1 MKKITASNFY
11 TQIMAAIKEKSILDR
26 FIEWREKHISQSQ
39 FILILSFVVGVISSL
54 AAYTLKHFIEL
65 IQHLLTSGFDSES
78 YNWLYLI
85 YPVVGIFITG
95 IFIRNIVRDDISH
108 GVTKV
113 LYSISRRQG
122 KIRRHNM
129 WSSLIASG
137 ITIGFGG
144 SVGAESPIVFTGS
157 AIGSNL
163 GSFFKM
169 DQKVMMLLIGCGAA
183 GAVSGIFKAPI
194 AGLVFTL
201 EVLMLDLTMSSLLP
215 LLISSVTAATFSYL
229 LSGTEAMFHFEL
241 DDAFCVSR
249 VPYVML
255 LGVVCGLV
263 SLYFT
268 HITANIEKFFR
279 RFTNPYIKL
288 AIGGSVLSVLIFL
301 FPPLYGEGYEMIDH
315 LINGSSSD
323 VILENSIFYGHANL
337 LFLYMLLIIVF
348 KAFASTVT
356 NCGGGCG
363 GIFAPS
369 LFLGC
374 ISGYLFA
381 GLCNYFGIGGS
392 LPDKNFALFGMAA
405 LMSGVFHAPLTGVFL
420 IAELTGGYDLFLPL
434 MIVSVCS
441 FLTVRIF
448 DSNNIYAI
456 RLAQR
461 GELITHHKDQAVLTI
476 LKVEDVIE
484 KNFMKAN
491 PDMDL
496 GALTAVVAKTKRNI
510 FPVINSAEKLVGIVY
525 MDDIRHM
532 MFRQELY
539 HRFTVVDLMRDVPV
553 RLNIEEPM
561 EAVMRKF
568 EETGAWN
575 LPVEDSDGNYI
586 GFISKSAIFT
596 AYRKTLLDFTS
607 D

>member
-1 MKKITASNFY
+1 MEAKKEGLLS
-11 TQIMAAIKEKSILDR
+11 R
-26 FIEWREKHISQSQ
+26 FIAWREKHISHNQ
-39 FILILSFVVGVISSL
+39 FVLILSFVVGVLSAL
-54 AAYTLKHFIEL
+54 AAYALKHLIHF
-65 IQHLLTSGFDSES
+65 IQHLLTGDFDPHSF
-78 YNWLYLI
+78 NWLYLV
-85 YPVVGIFITG
+85 YPVIGIFITG
-95 IFIRNIVRDDISH
+95 LFIRNIVRDDISH

-113 LYSISRRQG
+113 LSAISCRKG
-122 KIRRHNM
+122 MIRSHNT

-144 SVGAESPIVFTGS
+144 SVGAESPIVMTGS

-163 GSFFKM
+163 GRLFRMEK
-169 DQKVMMLLIGCGAA
+169 KVVMLLIGCGAA

-194 AGLVFTL
+194 AGLVFTV

-215 LLISSVTAATFSYL
+215 LLISSVTAATISYIL
-229 LSGTEAMFHFEL
+229 MGTDAMFEFHME
-241 DDAFCVSR
+241 DAFNMAR
-249 VPYVML
+249 VPYVIL
-255 LGVVCGLV
+255 LGMVCGFV

-268 HITANIEKFFR
+268 HVTTAIEKQFKKL
-279 RFTNPYIKL
+279 TNPYYKL
-288 AIGGSVLSVLIFL
+288 LIGGGILSVLIFL
-301 FPPLYGEGYEMIDH
+301 FPPLYGEGYETIH
-315 LINGSSSD
+315 QLINGMSENI
-323 VILENSIFYGHANL
+323 ILDNSLFYGHARFL
-337 LFLYMLLIIVF
+337 LLYMFLIILF

-381 GLCNYFGIGGS
+381 SICNMLDWVIPVS
-392 LPDKNFALFGMAA
+392 DKNFALFGMAA

-420 IAELTGGYDLFLPL
+420 IAELTGGYSLFLPL
-434 MIVSVCS
+434 MIVSVS
-441 FLTVRIF
+441 SYLTVKIF
-448 DSNNIYAI
+448 DKNNIYAI

-476 LKVEDVIE
+476 LKVSDVIE
-484 KNFMKAN
+484 KNFMKLS

-496 GALTAVVAKTKRNI
+496 GDLTAVVAKTKRNI
-510 FPVINSAEKLVGIVY
+510 FPVVDAGNRLVGILY
-525 MDDIRHM
+525 LDDIRHI

-539 HRFTVVDLMRDVPV
+539 HRYSVASLMRDVPV
-553 RLNIEEPM
+553 RLSIEEPM
-561 EAVMRKF
+561 EAVMRIF

-575 LPVEDSDGNYI
+575 LPVEDVTGEYI

-596 AYRKTLLDFTS
+596 AYRKTLLEFTS

>member
-1 MKKITASNFY
+1 MDNGNKDISL
-11 TQIMAAIKEKSILDR
+11 LDR
-26 FIEWREKHISQSQ
+26 FINWREKHVPQNQ
-39 FILILSFVVGVISSL
+39 FILLLSLIVGILSAL
-54 AAYTLKHFIEL
+54 AAFALKHLIHF
-65 IQHLLTSGFDSES
+65 IQHLLTGGFDPHTF
-78 YNWLYLI
+78 NWLYLV
-85 YPVVGIFITG
+85 YPVIGIFITG
-95 IFIRNIVRDDISH
+95 LFIRKVVRDDISH

-113 LYSISRRQG
+113 LYAISCRMG
-122 KIRRHNM
+122 KIRRHNT

-144 SVGAESPIVFTGS
+144 SVGAESPIVMTGS

-163 GSFFKM
+163 GSLFKM
-169 DQKVMMLLIGCGAA
+169 EKKVMMLLIGCGAA

-194 AGLVFTL
+194 AGLVFVI
-201 EVLMLDLTMSSLLP
+201 EVLMIDLTMSSLLP
-215 LLISSVTAATFSYL
+215 LLISSVTAATLSYIL
-229 LSGTEAMFHFEL
+229 MGTEATFEFHMEN
-241 DDAFCVSR
+241 AFSIAR
-249 VPYVML
+249 VPHVMM

-268 HITANIEKFFR
+268 HVTIAVERQFKR
-279 RFTNPYIKL
+279 LSNPYARL
-288 AIGGSVLSVLIFL
+288 AIGGGILSVLIFL
-301 FPPLYGEGYEMIDH
+301 FPPLYGEGYETINH
-315 LINGSSSD
+315 LINGASD
-323 VILENSIFYGHANL
+323 NIILDNSLFYGHAKYIL
-337 LFLYMLLIIVF
+337 VYMFLIVAF
-348 KAFASTVT
+348 KALASTVT
-356 NCGGGCG
+356 NCAGGCG

-374 ISGYLFA
+374 ITGYLFA
-381 GLCNYFGIGGS
+381 SICNLTGIG
-392 LPDKNFALFGMAA
+392 LPVSDKNFALFGMAA

-420 IAELTGGYDLFLPL
+420 IAELTGGYALFLPL

-441 FLTVRIF
+441 YLTVRVF
-448 DSNNIYAI
+448 DNNNIYAV

-476 LKVEDVIE
+476 LKVADVIE
-484 KNFMKAN
+484 KNFMRVS

-496 GALTAVVAKTKRNI
+496 GQLTSVVAKTKRNI
-510 FPVINSAEKLVGIVY
+510 FPVVDTANRLVGIIHL
-525 MDDIRHM
+525 DDIRHI

-539 HRFTVVDLMRDVPV
+539 HRYSVAILMREVPD
-553 RLNIEEPM
+553 RLSIEEPM

-575 LPVEDSDGNYI
+575 LPVEDINGEYI

-596 AYRKTLLDFTS
+596 AYRKTLLEFTS

>member
-1 MKKITASNFY
+1 M
-11 TQIMAAIKEKSILDR
+11 MAGAKGAGLLAR
-26 FIEWREKHISQSQ
+26 FIVWREKHISRSQ
-39 FILILSFVVGVISSL
+39 FILILSFIVGIISSL
-54 AAYTLKHFIEL
+54 AAFALKHLIEF
-65 IQHLLTSGFDSES
+65 IQHMLTSGFDRDTFNE
-78 YNWLYLI
+78 LYLI
-85 YPVVGIFITG
+85 YPVVGILLTG
-95 IFIRNIVRDDISH
+95 LFIRNVVRDDISH

-122 KIRRHNM
+122 KIKRHNI

-137 ITIGFGG
+137 VTIGFGG
-144 SVGAESPIVFTGS
+144 SVGAESPIVFTGA

-163 GSFFKM
+163 GSMFRM
-169 DQKVMMLLIGCGAA
+169 NQKVMMLLIGCGAA

-194 AGLVFTL
+194 AGLMFTL

-215 LLISSVTAATFSYL
+215 LLISSVTAATLSYI
-229 LSGTEAMFHFEL
+229 LSGTDAMFHFQL
-241 DDAFCVSR
+241 DDAFSVSR
-249 VPYVML
+249 VPYVIL
-255 LGVVCGLV
+255 LGIVCGVV

-268 HITANIEKFFR
+268 HVTAGIENFFR
-279 RFTNPYIKL
+279 RFQNPYVRL

-301 FPPLYGEGYEMIDH
+301 FPPLYGEGYEMINN
-315 LINGSSSD
+315 LINGSSDD
-323 VILENSIFYGHANL
+323 VILNNSIFYGHSNL
-337 LFLYMLLIIVF
+337 LFLYMFLIIIF

-381 GLCNYFGIGGS
+381 SLCNHFALGEM

-420 IAELTGGYDLFLPL
+420 IAELTGGYALFLPL
-434 MIVSVCS
+434 MIVSVS
-441 FLTVRIF
+441 SYLTVRVF

-456 RLAQR
+456 RLARR

-476 LKVEDVIE
+476 LKVEDIIE
-484 KNFMKAN
+484 KNFMKIA

-510 FPVINSAEKLVGIVY
+510 FPVVNAADRLVGIVFL
-525 MDDIRHM
+525 DDVRHI

-539 HRFTVVDLMRDVPV
+539 HRFNVAGLMRSVPV
-553 RLNIEEPM
+553 RLSIDEPM

-568 EETGAWN
+568 EETEAWN
-575 LPVEDSDGNYI
+575 LPVEDADGCYI
-586 GFISKSAIFT
+586 GFISKSAVFT
-596 AYRKTLLDFTS
+596 AYRKTLLEFTS

>member
-1 MKKITASNFY
+1 M
-11 TQIMAAIKEKSILDR
+11 EKRQTGLIDR
-26 FIEWREKHISQSQ
+26 FIEWREKHIPQNQ
-39 FILILSFVVGVISSL
+39 FVLILSFMVGVLSAL
-54 AAYTLKHFIEL
+54 AAFALKNLIHF
-65 IQHLLTSGFDSES
+65 IQHLLTGNFDAHTF
-78 YNWLYLI
+78 NWLYLLF
-85 YPVVGIFITG
+85 PVIGIFITG
-95 IFIRNIVRDDISH
+95 LFIRKIVRDDISH

-113 LYSISRRQG
+113 LYAISCRKG
-122 KIRRHNM
+122 KIRRHNT

-144 SVGAESPIVFTGS
+144 SVGAESPIVMTGS

-163 GSFFKM
+163 GSLFKM
-169 DQKVMMLLIGCGAA
+169 EKKVVMLLIGCGAA

-194 AGLVFTL
+194 AGLVFVI
-201 EVLMLDLTMSSLLP
+201 EVLMIDLTMSSLLP
-215 LLISSVTAATFSYL
+215 LLISSVTAATLSYIFM
-229 LSGTEAMFHFEL
+229 GTEATFEFHMEN
-241 DDAFCVSR
+241 AFDLAR
-249 VPYVML
+249 VPYVIV
-255 LGVVCGLV
+255 LGIVCGLI

-268 HITANIEKFFR
+268 HVTTTIEKQFKKLK
-279 RFTNPYIKL
+279 NPYYKL
-288 AIGGSVLSVLIFL
+288 LIGGGGLSVLIFL
-301 FPPLYGEGYEMIDH
+301 FPPLYGEGYDTITQ
-315 LINGSSSD
+315 LINGSSEN
-323 VILENSIFYGHANL
+323 IIMENSLFYGHGSLLL
-337 LFLYMLLIIVF
+337 LFMFLVIIF
-348 KAFASTVT
+348 KAVASTVT

-374 ISGYLFA
+374 VTGFLFA
-381 GLCNYFGIGGS
+381 SLCNMSDFGVS
-392 LPDKNFALFGMAA
+392 VSDKNFALFGMAA

-420 IAELTGGYDLFLPL
+420 IAELTGGYALFLPL
-434 MIVSVCS
+434 MMVSVS
-441 FLTVRIF
+441 SYLTVRIF
-448 DSNNIYAI
+448 DKNNIYAI

-476 LKVEDVIE
+476 LKVSDVIE
-484 KNFMKAN
+484 KNFMTIT

-510 FPVINSAEKLVGIVY
+510 FPVVNVANHLVGILY
-525 MDDIRHM
+525 LDDIRHI

-539 HRFTVVDLMRDVPV
+539 HRYSVASLMREVQE
-553 RLNIEEPM
+553 RLSIEEPM

-575 LPVEDSDGNYI
+575 LPVEDVNGGYI

-596 AYRKTLLDFTS
+596 AYRKTLLEFTS

>member
-1 MKKITASNFY
+1 MDKA
-11 TQIMAAIKEKSILDR
+11 KENGMLER
-26 FIEWREKHISQSQ
+26 FIVWREKHISQKH
-39 FILILSFVVGVISSL
+39 FILILSLVVGVLSAL
-54 AAYTLKHFIEL
+54 AAFTLKHLIHF
-65 IQHLLTSGFDSES
+65 IQHLLTGDFDTHSFNS
-78 YNWLYLI
+78 LYLV
-85 YPVVGIFITG
+85 YPVIGIFITG
-95 IFIRNIVRDDISH
+95 LFIRKVVRDDISH

-113 LYSISRRQG
+113 LYAISCRKGR
-122 KIRRHNM
+122 IRSHNT

-144 SVGAESPIVFTGS
+144 SVGAESPIVMTGS

-163 GSFFKM
+163 GRLFKM
-169 DQKVMMLLIGCGAA
+169 EKKVMMLLIGCGAA

-194 AGLVFTL
+194 AGLVFTI
-201 EVLMLDLTMSSLLP
+201 EVLLIDLTMSSLLP
-215 LLISSVTAATFSYL
+215 LLISSVTAATLSYIL
-229 LSGTEAMFHFEL
+229 MGTEATFEFHMQ
-241 DDAFCVSR
+241 DAFDLAR
-249 VPYVML
+249 VPYVIL
-255 LGVVCGLV
+255 LGIVCGLV

-268 HITANIEKFFR
+268 HVTTAIEKQFKKIS
-279 RFTNPYIKL
+279 NPYYKL
-288 AIGGSVLSVLIFL
+288 AIGGTILSVLIFL
-301 FPPLYGEGYEMIDH
+301 FPPLYGEGYETITQ
-315 LINGSSSD
+315 LINGDSQSI
-323 VILENSIFYGHANL
+323 ILENSLFYGHAKYL
-337 LFLYMLLIIVF
+337 LVYMFFIVLF

-356 NCGGGCG
+356 NCAGGCG

-374 ISGYLFA
+374 IAGYLFA
-381 GLCNYFGIGGS
+381 TLCNMTEWGVPVS
-392 LPDKNFALFGMAA
+392 DKNFALFGMAA

-420 IAELTGGYDLFLPL
+420 IAELTGGYALFLPL

-441 FLTVRIF
+441 YLTVRVF

-476 LKVEDVIE
+476 LKVADVIE
-484 KNFMKAN
+484 RDFMKVS

-496 GALTAVVAKTKRNI
+496 GALTSVVAKTRRNI
-510 FPVINSAEKLVGIVY
+510 FPVVDAGNRLVGILY
-525 MDDIRHM
+525 LDDVRHI

-539 HRFTVVDLMRDVPV
+539 HRYNVAVLMRSVPE
-553 RLNIEEPM
+553 RLSIEEPM
-561 EAVMRKF
+561 ESVMRKF

-575 LPVEDSDGNYI
+575 LPVEDISGEYI

-596 AYRKTLLDFTS
+596 AYRKTLLEFTS

>member
-1 MKKITASNFY
+1 MDKA
-11 TQIMAAIKEKSILDR
+11 KENGMLER
-26 FIEWREKHISQSQ
+26 FIAWREKHMSQNQ
-39 FILILSFVVGVISSL
+39 FVLILSFVVGVLSAL
-54 AAYTLKHFIEL
+54 AAFVLKHLIHF
-65 IQHLLTSGFDSES
+65 IQHLLTGNFDAQTF
-78 YNWLYLI
+78 NWLYLV
-85 YPVVGIFITG
+85 YPVIGIFVTG
-95 IFIRNIVRDDISH
+95 LFIRRVVRDDISH

-113 LYSISRRQG
+113 LYAISCRKG
-122 KIRRHNM
+122 KIRRHNT

-144 SVGAESPIVFTGS
+144 SVGAESPIVMTGS

-163 GSFFKM
+163 GTLFKM
-169 DQKVMMLLIGCGAA
+169 EKKVMMLLIGCGAA

-215 LLISSVTAATFSYL
+215 LLISSVTAATLSYIFM
-229 LSGTEAMFHFEL
+229 GTEATFEFHME
-241 DDAFCVSR
+241 DAFDLAR
-249 VPYVML
+249 VPYVIL
-255 LGVVCGLV
+255 LGIVCGLV

-268 HITANIEKFFR
+268 HVTTAIEKQFK
-279 RFTNPYIKL
+279 KL
-288 AIGGSVLSVLIFL
+288 SNSYYKLLIGGGILSVLIFL
-301 FPPLYGEGYEMIDH
+301 FPPLYGEGYETITQ
-315 LINGSSSD
+315 LINGTSENI
-323 VILENSIFYGHANL
+323 ILDNSLFYGHAKYL
-337 LFLYMLLIIVF
+337 LVYMFFIILF

-356 NCGGGCG
+356 NCAGGCG

-381 GLCNYFGIGGS
+381 SLCNMTGWGVPVS
-392 LPDKNFALFGMAA
+392 DKNFALFGMAA

-420 IAELTGGYDLFLPL
+420 IAELTGGYALFLPL
-434 MIVSVCS
+434 MIVSVS
-441 FLTVRIF
+441 SYLTVRIF

-476 LKVEDVIE
+476 LKVADVIE
-484 KNFMKAN
+484 RDFMKIS

-496 GALTAVVAKTKRNI
+496 GALTSVVAKTRRNI
-510 FPVINSAEKLVGIVY
+510 FPVVDAGNRLVGILY
-525 MDDIRHM
+525 LDDIRHI

-539 HRFTVVDLMRDVPV
+539 HRYNVAVLMRKIPE
-553 RLNIEEPM
+553 RLCITEPM

-568 EETGAWN
+568 EDTGAWN
-575 LPVEDSDGNYI
+575 LPVEDISGEYI

-596 AYRKTLLDFTS
+596 AYRKTLLEFTS

>member
-1 MKKITASNFY
+1 MEKNKKDISL
-11 TQIMAAIKEKSILDR
+11 LDR
-26 FIEWREKHISQSQ
+26 FIEWREKHVPQNQ
-39 FILILSFVVGVISSL
+39 FILLLSLLVGVLSAL
-54 AAYTLKHFIEL
+54 AAYALKHLIHF
-65 IQHLLTSGFDSES
+65 IQHLLTGGFDAHTF
-78 YNWLYLI
+78 NWLYLV
-85 YPVVGIFITG
+85 YPVIGILITG
-95 IFIRNIVRDDISH
+95 LFIRKIVRDDISH

-113 LYSISRRQG
+113 LYAISCRMG
-122 KIRRHNM
+122 KIRRHNT

-144 SVGAESPIVFTGS
+144 SVGAESPIVMTGS

-169 DQKVMMLLIGCGAA
+169 EKKVMMLLIGCGAA

-194 AGLVFTL
+194 AGLVFVI
-201 EVLMLDLTMSSLLP
+201 EVLMLDLTVSSLLP
-215 LLISSVTAATFSYL
+215 LLISSVTAATLSYIL
-229 LSGTEAMFHFEL
+229 MGTEATFEFHMEN
-241 DDAFCVSR
+241 AFSIAR
-249 VPYVML
+249 VPHVMM

-263 SLYFT
+263 SLYCT
-268 HITANIEKFFR
+268 HVTLAIERQFKKLN
-279 RFTNPYIKL
+279 NPYVKL
-288 AIGGSVLSVLIFL
+288 AIGGSILSVLIFL
-301 FPPLYGEGYEMIDH
+301 FPPLYGEGYETIIH
-315 LINGSSSD
+315 LINGSSENI
-323 VILENSIFYGHANL
+323 ILENSLFYGHAKL
-337 LFLYMLLIIVF
+337 LFLYMLFIILF
-348 KAFASTVT
+348 KAVASTVT

-374 ISGYLFA
+374 VTGYLFA
-381 GLCNYFGIGGS
+381 GLCNMSGIG
-392 LPDKNFALFGMAA
+392 LPVSDKNFALFGMAA

-420 IAELTGGYDLFLPL
+420 IAELTGGYALFLPL

-441 FLTVRIF
+441 YLTVRMF
-448 DSNNIYAI
+448 DSNNIYAV

-476 LKVEDVIE
+476 LKVSDVIE
-484 KNFMKAN
+484 KNFMCVS

-496 GALTAVVAKTKRNI
+496 GQLTSVVAKTKRNI
-510 FPVINSAEKLVGIVY
+510 FPVVNAANRLVGIIY
-525 MDDIRHM
+525 LDDIRHM

-539 HRFTVVDLMRDVPV
+539 HRYSVATLMREVTE
-553 RLNIEEPM
+553 RLSIEEPM

-568 EETGAWN
+568 EESGAWN
-575 LPVEDSDGNYI
+575 LPVEDINGEYI

-596 AYRKTLLDFTS
+596 AYRKTLLEFTS

>member
-1 MKKITASNFY
+1 MGKA
-11 TQIMAAIKEKSILDR
+11 KEKNLLDR
-26 FIEWREKHISQSQ
+26 FIEWREKHISQRQ
-39 FILILSFVVGVISSL
+39 FILLLSFIVGVISSL
-54 AAYTLKHFIEL
+54 AAFVLKHFIEF
-65 IQHLLTSGFDSES
+65 IQHRLTGGFESDSF
-78 YNWLYLI
+78 NWLYLI

-95 IFIRNIVRDDISH
+95 LFIRNVVRDDISH

-122 KIRRHNM
+122 RIKGHNM

-163 GSFFKM
+163 ASFFKM

-215 LLISSVTAATFSYL
+215 LLISSVTAVTLSYL
-229 LSGTEAMFHFEL
+229 LSGTDAMFHFQL
-241 DDAFCVSR
+241 DDAFSVSR

-255 LGVVCGLV
+255 LGIMCGLI

-268 HITANIEKFFR
+268 HVTAGVEKYFR
-279 RFTNPYIKL
+279 RFQNPYARL
-288 AIGGSVLSVLIFL
+288 AIGGSVLSILIFL
-301 FPPLYGEGYEMIDH
+301 FPPLYGEGYNMINH
-315 LINGSSSD
+315 LINGSSAD
-323 VILENSIFYGHANL
+323 VILNNSLFYGHANL
-337 LFLYMLLIIVF
+337 LFLYMALIILF
-348 KAFASTVT
+348 KVFASTVT

-381 GLCNYFGIGGS
+381 GLCNMFGLGEM

-441 FLTVRIF
+441 YLTVRVF
-448 DSNNIYAI
+448 DDNNIYAI

-484 KNFMKAN
+484 KNFMRVD

-496 GALTAVVAKTKRNI
+496 GALTSVVAKTKRNI
-510 FPVINSAEKLVGIVY
+510 FPVVNAADRLVGIVFL
-525 MDDIRHM
+525 DDIRHM

-539 HRFTVVDLMRDVPV
+539 HRFTVAKLMRSVPV
-553 RLNIEEPM
+553 RLSIEEPM

-568 EETGAWN
+568 EETNAWN
-575 LPVEDSDGNYI
+575 LPVEDTAGNYI

>member
-1 MKKITASNFY
+1 MGRA
-11 TQIMAAIKEKSILDR
+11 KENGMLER
-26 FIEWREKHISQSQ
+26 FIDWREKHISQKQ
-39 FILILSFVVGVISSL
+39 FILILSFVVGTLSAL
-54 AAYTLKHFIEL
+54 AAYLLKHLIHF
-65 IQHLLTSGFDSES
+65 IQHLLTGGFDAHTF
-78 YNWLYLI
+78 NWLYLV
-85 YPVVGIFITG
+85 YPVIGILITG
-95 IFIRNIVRDDISH
+95 LFIRKVVRDDISH

-113 LYSISRRQG
+113 LYAISCRKG
-122 KIRRHNM
+122 KIRRHNT

-144 SVGAESPIVFTGS
+144 SVGAESPIVMTGS

-163 GSFFKM
+163 GSLFKM
-169 DQKVMMLLIGCGAA
+169 EKKVMMLLIGCGAA

-194 AGLVFTL
+194 AGLVFTV

-215 LLISSVTAATFSYL
+215 LLISSVTAATISYVL
-229 LSGTEAMFHFEL
+229 MGTEATFEFHME
-241 DDAFCVSR
+241 DAFDLAR
-249 VPYVML
+249 LPYVIL
-255 LGVVCGLV
+255 LGIICGLI

-268 HITANIEKFFR
+268 HVTTAVEKQFKKIA
-279 RFTNPYIKL
+279 NPYYKL
-288 AIGGSVLSVLIFL
+288 AIGGGILSVLIFL
-301 FPPLYGEGYEMIDH
+301 FPPLYGEGYETITQ
-315 LINGSSSD
+315 LINGTSD
-323 VILENSIFYGHANL
+323 NIILDNSLFYGHAKYIL
-337 LFLYMLLIIVF
+337 LYMFFIILF

-356 NCGGGCG
+356 NCAGGCG

-381 GLCNYFGIGGS
+381 TLCNMTGVGVLVS
-392 LPDKNFALFGMAA
+392 DKNFALFGMAA

-420 IAELTGGYDLFLPL
+420 IAELTGGYALFLPL

-441 FLTVRIF
+441 YLTVRVF

-476 LKVEDVIE
+476 LKVADVIE
-484 KNFMKAN
+484 KDFKKVS
-491 PDMDL
+491 PEMDL
-496 GALTAVVAKTKRNI
+496 GALTSVVAKTKRNI
-510 FPVINSAEKLVGIVY
+510 FPVVDAGDRLVGILY
-525 MDDIRHM
+525 LDDIRHI

-539 HRFTVVDLMRDVPV
+539 HRYSVAMFMREVPE
-553 RLNIEEPM
+553 RLSIEEPM
-561 EAVMRKF
+561 ESVMRKF

-575 LPVEDSDGNYI
+575 LPVEDISGEYI

-596 AYRKTLLDFTS
+596 AYRKTLLEFTS

>member
-1 MKKITASNFY
+1 MGNGNKDISL
-11 TQIMAAIKEKSILDR
+11 LDR
-26 FIEWREKHISQSQ
+26 FINWREKHVPQNQ
-39 FILILSFVVGVISSL
+39 FILLLSLIVGILSAL
-54 AAYTLKHFIEL
+54 AAFALKHLIHF
-65 IQHLLTSGFDSES
+65 IQHLLTGGFDPHTF
-78 YNWLYLI
+78 NWLYLV
-85 YPVVGIFITG
+85 YPVIGIFITG
-95 IFIRNIVRDDISH
+95 LFIRKVVRDDISH

-113 LYSISRRQG
+113 LYAISCRMG
-122 KIRRHNM
+122 KIRRHNT

-144 SVGAESPIVFTGS
+144 SVGAESPIVMTGS

-163 GSFFKM
+163 GSLFKM
-169 DQKVMMLLIGCGAA
+169 EKKVMMLLIGCGAA

-194 AGLVFTL
+194 AGLVFVI
-201 EVLMLDLTMSSLLP
+201 EVLMIDLTMSSLLP
-215 LLISSVTAATFSYL
+215 LLISSVTAATLSYIL
-229 LSGTEAMFHFEL
+229 MGTEATFEFHMEN
-241 DDAFCVSR
+241 AFSIAR
-249 VPYVML
+249 VPHVMM

-268 HITANIEKFFR
+268 HVTIAVERQFKR
-279 RFTNPYIKL
+279 LSNPYARL
-288 AIGGSVLSVLIFL
+288 AIGGGILSVLIFL
-301 FPPLYGEGYEMIDH
+301 FPPLYGEGYETINH
-315 LINGSSSD
+315 LINGASD
-323 VILENSIFYGHANL
+323 NIILDNSLFYGHAKYIL
-337 LFLYMLLIIVF
+337 VYMFLIVAF
-348 KAFASTVT
+348 KALASTVT
-356 NCGGGCG
+356 NCAGGCG

-374 ISGYLFA
+374 ITGYLFA
-381 GLCNYFGIGGS
+381 SICNLTGVGLPVS
-392 LPDKNFALFGMAA
+392 DKNFALFGMAA

-420 IAELTGGYDLFLPL
+420 IAELTGGYALFLPL

-441 FLTVRIF
+441 YLTVRVF
-448 DSNNIYAI
+448 DNNNIYAV

-476 LKVEDVIE
+476 LKVADVIE
-484 KNFMKAN
+484 KNFMRVS

-496 GALTAVVAKTKRNI
+496 GQLTSVVAKTKRNI
-510 FPVINSAEKLVGIVY
+510 FPVVDTANRLVGIIHL
-525 MDDIRHM
+525 DDIRHI

-539 HRFTVVDLMRDVPV
+539 HRYSVATLMREVPD
-553 RLNIEEPM
+553 RLSIEEPM

-575 LPVEDSDGNYI
+575 LPVEDINGEYI

-596 AYRKTLLDFTS
+596 AYRKTLLEFTS

>member
-1 MKKITASNFY
+1 MKATDEM
-11 TQIMAAIKEKSILDR
+11 TLLDR
-26 FIEWREKHISQSQ
+26 FISWREKHISQNQ
-39 FILILSFVVGVISSL
+39 FILILSFAVGILSAL
-54 AAYTLKHFIEL
+54 AAFALKHLIHF
-65 IQHLLTSGFDSES
+65 IQHLLTGGFDPHTF
-78 YNWLYLI
+78 NWLYLV
-85 YPVVGIFITG
+85 YPVIGIFITG
-95 IFIRNIVRDDISH
+95 LFIRNVVRDDISH

-113 LYSISRRQG
+113 LYAISCRQG
-122 KIRRHNM
+122 KIRRHNS
-129 WSSLIASG
+129 WSSLIDSG

-144 SVGAESPIVFTGS
+144 SVGAESPIVMTGS

-169 DQKVMMLLIGCGAA
+169 EKKVMMLLIGCGAA

-194 AGLVFTL
+194 AGLVFVL

-215 LLISSVTAATFSYL
+215 LLISSVTAATLSYL
-229 LSGTEAMFHFEL
+229 LMGTDAMFEFHMEN
-241 DDAFCVSR
+241 AFDLAR
-249 VPYVML
+249 VPYVIM
-255 LGVVCGLV
+255 LGVTCGLV

-268 HITANIEKFFR
+268 HVTTAIERQFKQLS
-279 RFTNPYIKL
+279 NPYCKL
-288 AIGGSVLSVLIFL
+288 AIGGTILCVLIFL
-301 FPPLYGEGYEMIDH
+301 FPPLYGEGYDTITE
-315 LINGSSSD
+315 LINGTSENI
-323 VILENSIFYGHANL
+323 ILDNSLFYGHARFL
-337 LFLYMLLIIVF
+337 LLYMLLIILF

-374 ISGYLFA
+374 VTGYLFA
-381 GLCNYFGIGGS
+381 SVCNMSGWGVPVS
-392 LPDKNFALFGMAA
+392 DKNFALFGMAA

-420 IAELTGGYDLFLPL
+420 IAELTGGYALFLPL

-441 FLTVRIF
+441 YLTVKVF
-448 DSNNIYAI
+448 DKNNIYAI

-476 LKVEDVIE
+476 LKVADVIE
-484 KNFMKAN
+484 KDFMRVN
-491 PDMDL
+491 PDMEL
-496 GALTAVVAKTKRNI
+496 GALTSVVAKTRRNI
-510 FPVINSAEKLVGIVY
+510 FPVVDAGNRLVGILY
-525 MDDIRHM
+525 LDDIRHV

-539 HRFTVVDLMRDVPV
+539 HRFNVASLMREAPE
-553 RLNIEEPM
+553 RLSIQEPM
-561 EAVMRKF
+561 EAVMRKI

-575 LPVEDSDGNYI
+575 LPVEDVTGEYI

-596 AYRKTLLDFTS
+596 AYRKTLLEFTS

>member
-1 MKKITASNFY
+1 MSV
-11 TQIMAAIKEKSILDR
+11 KEKERKSLLDR
-26 FIEWREKHISQSQ
+26 FIEWRERRIPQSQ
-39 FILILSFVVGVISSL
+39 FILLLSFVVGVFSSL
-54 AAYTLKHFIEL
+54 AAFLLKHFIEF
-65 IQHLLTSGFDSES
+65 IQHLLTSGFERDTF
-78 YNWLYLI
+78 NWLYLI
-85 YPVVGIFITG
+85 YPVIGIFITG
-95 IFIRNIVRDDISH
+95 LFIRKVVRDDISH

-122 KIRRHNM
+122 KIKRHNM

-163 GSFFKM
+163 GSLFKM
-169 DQKVMMLLIGCGAA
+169 DQKVMLLLIGCGAA

-215 LLISSVTAATFSYL
+215 LLISSVTAVTLSYL
-229 LSGTEAMFHFEL
+229 LSGTDAMFNFQL
-241 DDAFCVSR
+241 DDAFSVSR

-255 LGVVCGLV
+255 LGILCGVV

-268 HITANIEKFFR
+268 HVTTTIEGYFKR
-279 RFTNPYIKL
+279 LSNPYVKL
-288 AIGGSVLSVLIFL
+288 AIGGSVLSILIFL
-301 FPPLYGEGYEMIDH
+301 LPPLYGEGYDMINH
-315 LINGSSSD
+315 LINGSSAD
-323 VILENSIFYGHANL
+323 VILNNSLFYGHTNL
-337 LFLYMLLIIVF
+337 LFLYMLLIILF
-348 KAFASTVT
+348 KVFASTST
-356 NCGGGCG
+356 NCAGGCG

-374 ISGYLFA
+374 VSGYLFA
-381 GLCNYFGIGGS
+381 GLCNHFGVGEV

-405 LMSGVFHAPLTGVFL
+405 VMSGVFHAPLTGIFL

-441 FLTVRIF
+441 YLTVRVF
-448 DSNNIYAI
+448 DKNNIYAI

-484 KNFMKAN
+484 KNFMKVS
-491 PDMDL
+491 PEMDL
-496 GALTAVVAKTKRNI
+496 AAMTAVVAKTKRNI
-510 FPVINSAEKLVGIVY
+510 FPVVNTANRLVGILY
-525 MDDIRHM
+525 LDDIRHI

-539 HRFTVVDLMRDVPV
+539 HRFTVATLMREVPV
-553 RLNIEEPM
+553 RLSIEEPM

-575 LPVEDSDGNYI
+575 LPVESVEGEYI

>member
-1 MKKITASNFY
+1 MS
-11 TQIMAAIKEKSILDR
+11 TQNKNTKGLLDR
-26 FIEWREKHISQSQ
+26 FIEWREKHISQNQ
-39 FILILSFVVGVISSL
+39 FILILSFIVGILSAL
-54 AAYTLKHFIEL
+54 AAYALKHLIHL
-65 IQHLLTSGFDSES
+65 IQHLLTGGFDKDTF
-78 YNWLYLI
+78 NWLYLV
-85 YPVVGIFITG
+85 YPVIGIFITG
-95 IFIRNIVRDDISH
+95 LFIRRVVRDDISH

-113 LYSISRRQG
+113 LYAISCRQG
-122 KIRRHNM
+122 KIRRHNT
-129 WSSLIASG
+129 WSSLLASA

-144 SVGAESPIVFTGS
+144 SVGAESPIVMTGS

-169 DQKVMMLLIGCGAA
+169 EKKVMMLLIGCGAA

-215 LLISSVTAATFSYL
+215 LLISSVTAATLSYL
-229 LSGTEAMFHFEL
+229 LMGTDAMFEFHLEDNFDL
-241 DDAFCVSR
+241 AR
-249 VPYVML
+249 VPYVIL
-255 LGVVCGLV
+255 LGIVCGLV

-268 HITANIEKFFR
+268 KVTTNIERFFK
-279 RFTNPYIKL
+279 RFTNPYVRL
-288 AIGGSVLSVLIFL
+288 AMGGSVLSVLIFL
-301 FPPLYGEGYEMIDH
+301 FPPLYGEGYELIH
-315 LINGSSSD
+315 QLINGSSAD
-323 VILENSIFYGHANL
+323 EILNNSLFYGQARF
-337 LFLYMLLIIVF
+337 LFLYMFLIILF

-374 ISGYLFA
+374 VSGYLFA
-381 GLCNYFGIGGS
+381 GLCNLTGWGVYVS
-392 LPDKNFALFGMAA
+392 DRNFALFGMAA

-420 IAELTGGYDLFLPL
+420 IAELTGGYALFLPL
-434 MIVSVCS
+434 MIVSVFS
-441 FLTVRIF
+441 YLTVKIV
-448 DSNNIYAI
+448 DKNNIYAV

-484 KNFMKAN
+484 KNFMRLT

-510 FPVINSAEKLVGIVY
+510 FPVVDARDHLVGILFL
-525 MDDIRHM
+525 DDVRHI

-539 HRFTVVDLMRDVPV
+539 HRYTVATLMREAPV
-553 RLNIEEPM
+553 RLSIEEPM

-568 EETGAWN
+568 EETNAWN
-575 LPVEDSDGNYI
+575 LPVEGIGGEYI

-596 AYRKTLLDFTS
+596 AYRKTLLEFTS

>member
-1 MKKITASNFY
+1 MDKA
-11 TQIMAAIKEKSILDR
+11 KENGMLER
-26 FIEWREKHISQSQ
+26 FIVWREKHISQKH
-39 FILILSFVVGVISSL
+39 FILILSLVVGVLSAL
-54 AAYTLKHFIEL
+54 AAFILKHLIHF
-65 IQHLLTSGFDSES
+65 IQHLLTGDFDTHSFNS
-78 YNWLYLI
+78 LYLV
-85 YPVVGIFITG
+85 YPVIGIFITG
-95 IFIRNIVRDDISH
+95 LFIRKVVRDDISH

-113 LYSISRRQG
+113 LYAISCRKGR
-122 KIRRHNM
+122 IRSHNT

-144 SVGAESPIVFTGS
+144 SVGAESPIVMTGS

-163 GSFFKM
+163 GRLFKM
-169 DQKVMMLLIGCGAA
+169 EKKVMMLLIGCGAA

-194 AGLVFTL
+194 AGLVFTI
-201 EVLMLDLTMSSLLP
+201 EVLLIDLTMSSLLP
-215 LLISSVTAATFSYL
+215 LLISSVTAATLSYIL
-229 LSGTEAMFHFEL
+229 MGTEATFEFHMQ
-241 DDAFCVSR
+241 DAFDLAR
-249 VPYVML
+249 VPYVIL
-255 LGVVCGLV
+255 LGIVCGLV

-268 HITANIEKFFR
+268 HVTTAIEKQFKKIS
-279 RFTNPYIKL
+279 NPYYKL
-288 AIGGSVLSVLIFL
+288 AIGGTILSVLIFL
-301 FPPLYGEGYEMIDH
+301 FPPLYGEGYETITQ
-315 LINGSSSD
+315 LINGDSQSI
-323 VILENSIFYGHANL
+323 ILENSLFYGHAKYL
-337 LFLYMLLIIVF
+337 LVYMFFIVLF

-356 NCGGGCG
+356 NCAGGCG

-374 ISGYLFA
+374 IAGYLFA
-381 GLCNYFGIGGS
+381 TLCNMTGWGVPVS
-392 LPDKNFALFGMAA
+392 DKNFALFGMAA

-420 IAELTGGYDLFLPL
+420 IAELTGGYALFLPL

-441 FLTVRIF
+441 YLTVRVF

-476 LKVEDVIE
+476 LKVADVIE
-484 KNFMKAN
+484 RDFMKVS

-496 GALTAVVAKTKRNI
+496 GALTSVVAKTRRNI
-510 FPVINSAEKLVGIVY
+510 FPVVDAGNRLVGILY
-525 MDDIRHM
+525 LDDVRHI

-539 HRFTVVDLMRDVPV
+539 HRYNVAMLMRSVPE
-553 RLNIEEPM
+553 RLSIEEPM
-561 EAVMRKF
+561 ESVMRKF

-575 LPVEDSDGNYI
+575 LPVEDISGEYI

-596 AYRKTLLDFTS
+596 AYRKTLLEFTS

>member
-1 MKKITASNFY
+1 MGNA
-11 TQIMAAIKEKSILDR
+11 KEKNLLER
-26 FIEWREKHISQSQ
+26 FIEWREKHISQRQ
-39 FILILSFVVGVISSL
+39 FILLLSFIVGVISSL
-54 AAYTLKHFIEL
+54 AAFVLKHFIEF
-65 IQHLLTSGFDSES
+65 IQHQLTGGFESDSF
-78 YNWLYLI
+78 NWLYLI

-95 IFIRNIVRDDISH
+95 LFIRNVVRDDISH

-122 KIRRHNM
+122 RIKRHNM

-163 GSFFKM
+163 ASFFKM

-215 LLISSVTAATFSYL
+215 LLISSVTAVTLSYL
-229 LSGTEAMFHFEL
+229 LSGTDAMFHFQL
-241 DDAFCVSR
+241 DDAFSVSR

-255 LGVVCGLV
+255 LGIMCGLI

-268 HITANIEKFFR
+268 HVTAGVEKFFR
-279 RFTNPYIKL
+279 RFQNPYARL
-288 AIGGSVLSVLIFL
+288 AIGGSVLSILIFL
-301 FPPLYGEGYEMIDH
+301 FPPLYGEGYNMINH
-315 LINGSSSD
+315 LINGSSAD
-323 VILENSIFYGHANL
+323 VILNNSLFYGHANL
-337 LFLYMLLIIVF
+337 LFLYMALIILF
-348 KAFASTVT
+348 KVFASTVT

-381 GLCNYFGIGGS
+381 GLCNMFGLGEV

-405 LMSGVFHAPLTGVFL
+405 LMSGVFHAPLTGIFL

-441 FLTVRIF
+441 YLTVRLF
-448 DSNNIYAI
+448 DDNNIYAI

-484 KNFMKAN
+484 KNFMRVD

-496 GALTAVVAKTKRNI
+496 GALTSVVAKTKRNI
-510 FPVINSAEKLVGIVY
+510 FPVVNAADRLVGIVFL
-525 MDDIRHM
+525 DDIRHM

-539 HRFTVVDLMRDVPV
+539 HRFTVAKLMRSVPV
-553 RLNIEEPM
+553 RLSIEEPM

-568 EETGAWN
+568 EETNAWN
-575 LPVEDSDGNYI
+575 LPVEDTAGNYI

>member
-1 MKKITASNFY
+1 MDKA
-11 TQIMAAIKEKSILDR
+11 KENGMLER
-26 FIEWREKHISQSQ
+26 FIVWREKHISQKH
-39 FILILSFVVGVISSL
+39 FILILSLVVGVLSAL
-54 AAYTLKHFIEL
+54 AAFALKHLIHF
-65 IQHLLTSGFDSES
+65 IQHLLTGDFDTHSFNS
-78 YNWLYLI
+78 LYLV
-85 YPVVGIFITG
+85 YPVIGIFITG
-95 IFIRNIVRDDISH
+95 LFIRKVVRDDISH

-113 LYSISRRQG
+113 LYAISCRKGR
-122 KIRRHNM
+122 IRSHNT

-144 SVGAESPIVFTGS
+144 SVGAESPIVMTGS

-163 GSFFKM
+163 GRLFKM
-169 DQKVMMLLIGCGAA
+169 EKKVMMLLIGCGAA

-194 AGLVFTL
+194 AGLVFTI
-201 EVLMLDLTMSSLLP
+201 EVLLIDLTMSSLLP
-215 LLISSVTAATFSYL
+215 LLISSVTAATLSYIL
-229 LSGTEAMFHFEL
+229 MGTEATFEFHMQ
-241 DDAFCVSR
+241 DAFDLAR
-249 VPYVML
+249 VPYVIL
-255 LGVVCGLV
+255 LGIVCGLV

-268 HITANIEKFFR
+268 HVTTAIEKQFKKIS
-279 RFTNPYIKL
+279 NPYYKL
-288 AIGGSVLSVLIFL
+288 AIGGTILSVLIFL
-301 FPPLYGEGYEMIDH
+301 FPPLYGEGYETITQ
-315 LINGSSSD
+315 LINGDSQSI
-323 VILENSIFYGHANL
+323 ILENSLFYGHAKYL
-337 LFLYMLLIIVF
+337 LVYMFFIVLF

-356 NCGGGCG
+356 NCAGGCG

-374 ISGYLFA
+374 IAGYLFA
-381 GLCNYFGIGGS
+381 TLCNMTGWGVPVS
-392 LPDKNFALFGMAA
+392 DKNFALFGMAA

-420 IAELTGGYDLFLPL
+420 IAELTGGYALFLPL

-441 FLTVRIF
+441 YLTVRVF

-476 LKVEDVIE
+476 LKVADVIE
-484 KNFMKAN
+484 RDFMKVS

-496 GALTAVVAKTKRNI
+496 GALTSVVAKTRRNI
-510 FPVINSAEKLVGIVY
+510 FPVVDAGNRLVGILY
-525 MDDIRHM
+525 LDDVRHI

-539 HRFTVVDLMRDVPV
+539 HRYNVAVLMRSVPE
-553 RLNIEEPM
+553 RLSIEEPM
-561 EAVMRKF
+561 ESVMRKF

-575 LPVEDSDGNYI
+575 LPVEDISGEYI

-596 AYRKTLLDFTS
+596 AYRKTLLEFTS

>member
-1 MKKITASNFY
+1 MDNGNKDISL
-11 TQIMAAIKEKSILDR
+11 LDR
-26 FIEWREKHISQSQ
+26 FINWREKHVSQNQ
-39 FILILSFVVGVISSL
+39 FILLLSLIVGILSAL
-54 AAYTLKHFIEL
+54 AAFALKHLIHF
-65 IQHLLTSGFDSES
+65 IQHLLTGGFDPHTF
-78 YNWLYLI
+78 NWLYLV
-85 YPVVGIFITG
+85 YPVIGIFITG
-95 IFIRNIVRDDISH
+95 FFIRKVVRDDISH

-113 LYSISRRQG
+113 LYAISCRMG
-122 KIRRHNM
+122 KIRRHNT

-144 SVGAESPIVFTGS
+144 SVGAESPIVMTGS

-163 GSFFKM
+163 GSLFKM
-169 DQKVMMLLIGCGAA
+169 EKKVMMLLIGCGAA

-194 AGLVFTL
+194 AGLVFVI
-201 EVLMLDLTMSSLLP
+201 EVLMIDLTMSSLLP
-215 LLISSVTAATFSYL
+215 LLISSVTAATLSYIL
-229 LSGTEAMFHFEL
+229 MGTEATFEFHMEN
-241 DDAFCVSR
+241 AFSIAR
-249 VPYVML
+249 VPHVMM

-268 HITANIEKFFR
+268 HVTIAVERQFKR
-279 RFTNPYIKL
+279 LSNPYARL
-288 AIGGSVLSVLIFL
+288 AIGGGILSVLIFL
-301 FPPLYGEGYEMIDH
+301 FPPLYGEGYETINH
-315 LINGSSSD
+315 LINGASD
-323 VILENSIFYGHANL
+323 NIILDNSLFYGHAKYIL
-337 LFLYMLLIIVF
+337 VYMFLIVAF
-348 KAFASTVT
+348 KALASTVT
-356 NCGGGCG
+356 NCAGGCG

-374 ISGYLFA
+374 ITGYLFA
-381 GLCNYFGIGGS
+381 SICNLTGIG
-392 LPDKNFALFGMAA
+392 LPVSDKNFALFGMAA

-420 IAELTGGYDLFLPL
+420 IAELTGGYALFLPL

-441 FLTVRIF
+441 YLTVRVF
-448 DSNNIYAI
+448 DSNNIYAV

-476 LKVEDVIE
+476 LKVVDVIE
-484 KNFMKAN
+484 KNFMRVS

-496 GALTAVVAKTKRNI
+496 GQLTSVVAKTKRNI
-510 FPVINSAEKLVGIVY
+510 FPVVDTANRLVGIIHL
-525 MDDIRHM
+525 DDIRHI

-539 HRFTVVDLMRDVPV
+539 HRYSVATLMREVPD
-553 RLNIEEPM
+553 RLSIEEPM

-575 LPVEDSDGNYI
+575 LPVEDINGEYI

-596 AYRKTLLDFTS
+596 AYRKTLLEFTS

>member
-1 MKKITASNFY
+1 MSNGNKD
-11 TQIMAAIKEKSILDR
+11 ISLLDR
-26 FIEWREKHISQSQ
+26 FINWREKHVPQNQ
-39 FILILSFVVGVISSL
+39 FILLLSLIVGILSAL
-54 AAYTLKHFIEL
+54 AAFALKHLIHF
-65 IQHLLTSGFDSES
+65 IQHLLTGGFDPHTF
-78 YNWLYLI
+78 NWLYLV
-85 YPVVGIFITG
+85 YPVIGIFITG
-95 IFIRNIVRDDISH
+95 LFIRKVVRDDISH

-113 LYSISRRQG
+113 LYAISCRMG
-122 KIRRHNM
+122 KIRRHNT

-144 SVGAESPIVFTGS
+144 SVGAESPIVMTGS

-163 GSFFKM
+163 GSLFKM
-169 DQKVMMLLIGCGAA
+169 EKKVMMLLIGCGAA

-194 AGLVFTL
+194 AGLVFVI
-201 EVLMLDLTMSSLLP
+201 EVLMIDLTMSSLLP
-215 LLISSVTAATFSYL
+215 LLISSVTAATLSYIL
-229 LSGTEAMFHFEL
+229 MGTEATFEFHMEN
-241 DDAFCVSR
+241 AFSIAR
-249 VPYVML
+249 VPHVMM

-268 HITANIEKFFR
+268 HVTIAVERQFKR
-279 RFTNPYIKL
+279 LSNPYARL
-288 AIGGSVLSVLIFL
+288 AIGGGILSVLIFL
-301 FPPLYGEGYEMIDH
+301 FPPLYGEGYETINH
-315 LINGSSSD
+315 LINGASD
-323 VILENSIFYGHANL
+323 NIILDNSLFYGHAKYIL
-337 LFLYMLLIIVF
+337 VYMFLIVAF
-348 KAFASTVT
+348 KALASTVT
-356 NCGGGCG
+356 NCAGGCG

-374 ISGYLFA
+374 ITGYLFA
-381 GLCNYFGIGGS
+381 SICNLTGIG
-392 LPDKNFALFGMAA
+392 LPVSDKNFALFGMAA

-420 IAELTGGYDLFLPL
+420 IAELTGGYALFLPL

-441 FLTVRIF
+441 YLTVRVF
-448 DSNNIYAI
+448 DSNNIYAV

-476 LKVEDVIE
+476 LKVADVIE
-484 KNFMKAN
+484 KNFMRVS

-496 GALTAVVAKTKRNI
+496 GQLTSVVAKTKRNI
-510 FPVINSAEKLVGIVY
+510 FPVVDTANRLVGIIHL
-525 MDDIRHM
+525 DDIRHI

-539 HRFTVVDLMRDVPV
+539 HRYSVATLMREVPD
-553 RLNIEEPM
+553 RLSIEEPM

-575 LPVEDSDGNYI
+575 LPVEDINGEYI

-596 AYRKTLLDFTS
+596 AYRKTLLEFTS

>member
-1 MKKITASNFY
+1 MEKNKKDISL
-11 TQIMAAIKEKSILDR
+11 LDR
-26 FIEWREKHISQSQ
+26 FIEWREKHVPQNQ
-39 FILILSFVVGVISSL
+39 FILLLSLLVGVLSAL
-54 AAYTLKHFIEL
+54 AAYALKHLIHF
-65 IQHLLTSGFDSES
+65 IQHLLTGGFDAHTF
-78 YNWLYLI
+78 NWLYLV
-85 YPVVGIFITG
+85 YPVIGILITG
-95 IFIRNIVRDDISH
+95 LFIRKIVRDDISH

-113 LYSISRRQG
+113 LYAISCRMG
-122 KIRRHNM
+122 KIRRHNT

-144 SVGAESPIVFTGS
+144 SVGAESPIVMTGS

-169 DQKVMMLLIGCGAA
+169 EKKVMMLLIGCGAA

-194 AGLVFTL
+194 AGLVFVI

-215 LLISSVTAATFSYL
+215 LLISSVTAATLSYIL
-229 LSGTEAMFHFEL
+229 MGTEATFEFHMEN
-241 DDAFCVSR
+241 AFSIAR
-249 VPYVML
+249 VPHVMM

-268 HITANIEKFFR
+268 HVTVAIERQFKKLN
-279 RFTNPYIKL
+279 NPYVKL
-288 AIGGSVLSVLIFL
+288 AIGGSILSVLIFL
-301 FPPLYGEGYEMIDH
+301 FPPLYGEGYETIIH
-315 LINGSSSD
+315 LINGSSENI
-323 VILENSIFYGHANL
+323 ILENSLFYGHAKL
-337 LFLYMLLIIVF
+337 LFLYMLFIILF
-348 KAFASTVT
+348 KAVASTVT

-374 ISGYLFA
+374 VTGYLFA
-381 GLCNYFGIGGS
+381 GLCNMSGIG
-392 LPDKNFALFGMAA
+392 LPVSDKNFALFGMAA

-420 IAELTGGYDLFLPL
+420 IAELTGGYALFLPL

-441 FLTVRIF
+441 YLTVRMF
-448 DSNNIYAI
+448 DSNNIYAV

-476 LKVEDVIE
+476 LKVSDVIE
-484 KNFMKAN
+484 KNFMRVS

-496 GALTAVVAKTKRNI
+496 GQLTSVVAKTKRNI
-510 FPVINSAEKLVGIVY
+510 FPVVNAANRLVGIIY
-525 MDDIRHM
+525 LDDIRHM

-539 HRFTVVDLMRDVPV
+539 HRYSVATLMREVTE
-553 RLNIEEPM
+553 RLSIEEPM

-568 EETGAWN
+568 EESGAWN
-575 LPVEDSDGNYI
+575 LPVEDINGEYI

-596 AYRKTLLDFTS
+596 AYRKTLLEFTS

>member
-1 MKKITASNFY
+1 
-11 TQIMAAIKEKSILDR
+11 MAATKEKNLLDR
-26 FIEWREKHISQSQ
+26 FIEWREKHISQNQ
-39 FILILSFVVGVISSL
+39 FILILSFVVGIISSL
-54 AAYTLKHFIEL
+54 AAYALKHLIEF
-65 IQHLLTSGFDSES
+65 IQHMLTSGFDRAS

-95 IFIRNIVRDDISH
+95 LFIRKVVRDDISH

-169 DQKVMMLLIGCGAA
+169 DHKVMMLLIGCGAA

-215 LLISSVTAATFSYL
+215 LLISSVTAATLSYL
-229 LSGTEAMFHFEL
+229 LMGTDAMFHFQL
-241 DDAFCVSR
+241 DDAFSVSR

-255 LGVVCGLV
+255 LGIICGLV

-268 HITANIEKFFR
+268 HVTANVEKFFR
-279 RFTNPYIKL
+279 RFQNPYIKL

-315 LINGSSSD
+315 LINGSSTD
-323 VILENSIFYGHANL
+323 VILENSLFYGHAKL
-337 LFLYMLLIIVF
+337 LFLYMFLIIIF

-381 GLCNYFGIGGS
+381 GICNQFGMGEV
-392 LPDKNFALFGMAA
+392 LPDKNFALFGVAA

-420 IAELTGGYDLFLPL
+420 IAELTGGYGLFLPL

-441 FLTVRIF
+441 YLTVRIF

-484 KNFMKAN
+484 KNFMKVN

-510 FPVINSAEKLVGIVY
+510 FPVVNSADKLVGIVY

-539 HRFTVVDLMRDVPV
+539 HRFTVAKLMRDVPV

-575 LPVEDSDGNYI
+575 LPVEDKEYNYI

>member
-1 MKKITASNFY
+1 MKKNDEITL
-11 TQIMAAIKEKSILDR
+11 LDR
-26 FIEWREKHISQSQ
+26 FIRWREKHISQNQ
-39 FILILSFVVGVISSL
+39 FILILSFVVGILSAL
-54 AAYTLKHFIEL
+54 AAFTLKHLIHF
-65 IQHLLTSGFDSES
+65 IQHLLTGGFDPHTF
-78 YNWLYLI
+78 NWLYLV
-85 YPVVGIFITG
+85 YPVIGIFIAG
-95 IFIRNIVRDDISH
+95 LFIRRVVRDDISH

-113 LYSISRRQG
+113 LYAISCRQG
-122 KIRRHNM
+122 KIRRHNS

-144 SVGAESPIVFTGS
+144 SVGAESPIVMTGS

-169 DQKVMMLLIGCGAA
+169 EKKVMMLLIGCGAA

-194 AGLVFTL
+194 AGLVFVL

-215 LLISSVTAATFSYL
+215 LLISSVTAATLSYL
-229 LSGTEAMFHFEL
+229 LMGTDAMFEFHIE
-241 DDAFCVSR
+241 DAFDLVR

-255 LGVVCGLV
+255 LGVTCGLV

-268 HITANIEKFFR
+268 HVTTAIEKQFKKLN
-279 RFTNPYIKL
+279 NPYLKL
-288 AIGGSVLSVLIFL
+288 AIGGTILSILIFL
-301 FPPLYGEGYEMIDH
+301 FPPLYGEGYETITQ
-315 LINGSSSD
+315 LINGSSENI
-323 VILENSIFYGHANL
+323 ILDNSLFYGHARFL
-337 LFLYMLLIIVF
+337 LLYMLLIILF

-374 ISGYLFA
+374 VTGYLFA
-381 GLCNYFGIGGS
+381 SLCNMSGVGVFVS
-392 LPDKNFALFGMAA
+392 DKNFALFGMAA

-420 IAELTGGYDLFLPL
+420 IAELTGGYALFLPL

-441 FLTVRIF
+441 YLTVKIF
-448 DSNNIYAI
+448 DKNNIYAI

-476 LKVEDVIE
+476 LKVVDVIE
-484 KNFMKAN
+484 KDFMRVS

-496 GALTAVVAKTKRNI
+496 GALTSIVAKTKRNI
-510 FPVINSAEKLVGIVY
+510 FPVVDAGNHLVGILY
-525 MDDIRHM
+525 LDDIRHV

-539 HRFTVVDLMRDVPV
+539 HRFNVASLMREVPY
-553 RLNIEEPM
+553 RLSIEEPM

-575 LPVEDSDGNYI
+575 LPVEDVTGEYI

-596 AYRKTLLDFTS
+596 AYRKTLLEFTS